1 MLARILFSSFACAM
15 SEEISQNSAAEQAAQ
30 EPINPFLNPV
40 HIVEPENK
48 LPDYTFNDLP
58 ADLKATLE
66 KHGWSDLMPVQ
77 RKTMPYMLAARDML
91 VQSKTGSGKTGAFV
105 LPLIQVIVRE
115 QIPASFDSC
124 SDA

>member
-1 MLARILFSSFACAM
+1 M
-15 SEEISQNSAAEQAAQ
+15 SEEIK
-30 EPINPFLNPV
+30 PVNPFLNPI

-66 KHGWSDLMPVQ
+66 SHGWTDLMPVQ
-77 RKTMPYMLAARDML
+77 RKTIPYMLAARDML

-115 QIPASFDSC
+115 HKFPQALILVPTRELAQQVEEEIEKWNS
-124 SDA
+124 